1 MIFGAADT
9 VLIGPYPQGILAA
22 GDTDNQ
28 SPGVRQR
35 HGRAL
40 SKPSARASEAGDA
53 AGQRE
58 KSGRTIHRPPRYL
71 ATSAMK
77 RSLIITGSCS
87 ITGTLML
94 PDSHFEMMIVA

>member
-9 VLIGPYPQGILAA
+9 VLIGPCPQGILAA
-22 GDTDNQ
+22 GDSDNQ
-28 SPGVRQR
+28 SPGVRQCR
-35 HGRAL
+35 
-40 SKPSARASEAGDA
+40 
-53 AGQRE
+53 GQRE
-58 KSGRTIHRPPRYL
+58 KNGRTIHRPPHYL

-94 PDSHFEMMIVA
+94 PDSHFEMMMVA

>member
-1 MIFGAADT
+1 MIFSAADT
-9 VLIGPYPQGILAA
+9 VLIGPCLQGILAA
-22 GDTDNQ
+22 RDADNR
-28 SPGVRQR
+28 SPGVGQCRC
-35 HGRAL
+35 RAL
-40 SKPSARASEAGDA
+40 SKPRARAGDA
-53 AGQRE
+53 GNAASQRE
-58 KSGRTIHRPPRYL
+58 KSGGDLHQPPRYL

>member
-1 MIFGAADT
+1 MIFSAADT
-9 VLIGPYPQGILAA
+9 VLIGRCPQGILAA
-22 GDTDNQ
+22 GESDNQ
-28 SPGVRQR
+28 SPGVRQCR
-35 HGRAL
+35 GRAL
-40 SKPSARASEAGDA
+40 SKPGARAGDAGNA
-53 AGQRE
+53 AGQRQ

>member
-9 VLIGPYPQGILAA
+9 VLIGPCPQGILAA
-22 GDTDNQ
+22 GDSDNQ
-28 SPGVRQR
+28 SPGVGQCR
-35 HGRAL
+35 GRAL
-40 SKPSARASEAGDA
+40 SKRGARAGDAGDA

-58 KSGRTIHRPPRYL
+58 KSGRIMHRPPCYL

-94 PDSHFEMMIVA
+94 PDSHFEMMMVA